1 MKERKK
7 ESKNGQMV
15 KCPAEFQSKQGRGHM
30 ASRGKNKKIKTEKCQ
45 NSK

>member
-30 ASRGKNKKIKTEKCQ
+30 ASSGPKNK
-45 NSK
+45 N